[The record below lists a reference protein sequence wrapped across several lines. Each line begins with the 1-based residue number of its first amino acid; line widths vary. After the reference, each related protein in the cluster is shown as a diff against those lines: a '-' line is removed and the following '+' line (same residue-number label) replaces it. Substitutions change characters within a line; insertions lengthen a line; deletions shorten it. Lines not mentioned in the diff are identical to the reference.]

1 VIASRVL
8 KAPAVLLA
16 AVVFAVGCWGAV
28 GGASAAQARPVYGI
42 GDQSQGTFTDPRFAW
57 LGVRNVRLVVP
68 YDVVR
73 WPSEL
78 ARARAWL
85 LAAQSARL
93 DPLVV
98 FSHSTQRPRLLPSVN
113 DYRHAVAGFHSA
125 FPWVG
130 ELVTWDEENH
140 VSQPTARSP
149 SQAARY
155 YHVLRGVC
163 PHCIVVA
170 ADVLDQPGI
179 VSWLRAFRAYAPGA
193 RLWGLHNYYDL
204 NHGGRRGTTEI
215 LRTVPGSIW
224 FTETGGLVWRYDSGA
239 RHFIV
244 RGEANATR
252 AAQRLAALVA
262 MSPRIQRVYYY
273 HWRVDQSL
281 SAARLHPGRVTW
293 DSGLVRPDCSP
304 RPALKVLA
312 ADMGRNPR
320 RIPAAVLDRS
330 GNCSAPRHAP
340 AAGA

>member
-1 VIASRVL
+1 MVVAL
-8 KAPAVLLA
+8 WGAGAG
-16 AVVFAVGCWGAV
+16 AVVSVAR
-28 GGASAAQARPVYGI
+28 ARPVYGI
-42 GDQSQGTFTDPRFAW
+42 GDESAGTFSDPRFAW
-57 LGVRNVRLVVP
+57 LGVTMVRLVVP

-85 LAAQSARL
+85 LAARAARL

-113 DYRHAVAGFHSA
+113 DYRHAVGGFHGA
-125 FPWVG
+125 FPWVS

-140 VSQPTARSP
+140 VSQPTAGSP
-149 SQAARY
+149 QQAARY
-155 YHVLRGVC
+155 YNALRGTC
-163 PHCIVVA
+163 PHCTVVA

-204 NHGGRRGTTEI
+204 NHGGHRGTTEI
-215 LRTVPGSIW
+215 LRTVPGNIW

-244 RGEANATR
+244 RGEADATR
-252 AAQRLAALVA
+252 AARRLAALVA
-262 MSPRIQRVYYY
+262 MSPRIRRVYYY
-273 HWRVDQSL
+273 HWRVGLSL
-281 SAARLHPGRVTW
+281 GAARRHPGRVTW

-304 RPALKVLA
+304 RPALKILA
-312 ADMGRNPR
+312 ADMGRDPR
-320 RIPAAVLDRS
+320 RIPPAVLDRS
-330 GNCSAPRHAP
+330 GNCSAPRHRP
-340 AAGA
+340 TTGA